1 MGSNFM
7 ENNMKKIAL
16 LLALVALP
24 TLANANVVVNGSFEA
39 DAQSAGTWNIL
50 SLTGWTG
57 SAELRNNVA
66 GTASD
71 GVNFVELDTTGNSS
85 IYQTFTGLSGLYN
98 LSFDYSA
105 RPGVAKDSNPIQAW
119 WNGALLTTVT
129 GNGIGK
135 SDNNWLTLDFL
146 VSGTGNDKL
155 TFTAAGISDSLG
167 GSLDNVILTAV
178 PEPETYGML
187 LAGLGLI
194 GFVARRRRTD

>member
-1 MGSNFM
+1 
-7 ENNMKKIAL
+7 MKKIAL

>member
-1 MGSNFM
+1 M
-7 ENNMKKIAL
+7 
-16 LLALVALP
+16 ALP
-24 TLANANVVVNGSFEA
+24 VLANANLVVNGSFEA
-39 DAQSAGTWNIL
+39 DSQSAGTWNIL
-50 SLTGWTG
+50 SSLTGWTG

-71 GVNFVELDTTGNSS
+71 GFNFVELDTTGNSS
-85 IYQTFTGLSGLYN
+85 IYQDFTGLSGLYN

-155 TFTAAGISDSLG
+155 TFTAAGISDSYG

-178 PEPETYGML
+178 PEPETYGMM

-194 GFVARRRRTD
+194 GFVARRRRAD

>member
-1 MGSNFM
+1 M

-16 LLALVALP
+16 LLVLAALP
-24 TLANANVVVNGSFEA
+24 TLANANLVVNGSFEA
-39 DAQSAGTWNIL
+39 DAQTAGTWSIL
-50 SLTGWTG
+50 SLSGWTG

-85 IYQTFTGLSGLYN
+85 MFQTFSGLSGIYD

-105 RPGVAKDSNPIQAW
+105 RPGVDKASNPIQAW
-119 WNGALLTTVT
+119 WNGTLLATVT

-135 SDNNWLTLDFL
+135 TDNNWLTLDFL
-146 VSGTGNDKL
+146 VSGTGSDIL
-155 TFTAAGISDSLG
+155 TFAAVGTSDGLG

-178 PEPETYGML
+178 PEPETYGMML
-187 LAGLGLI
+187 VGLGLM
-194 GFVARRRRTD
+194 GFVARRRRVD

>member
-1 MGSNFM
+1 
-7 ENNMKKIAL
+7 MKKIAIL
-16 LLALVALP
+16 LTFMALP
-24 TLANANVVVNGSFEA
+24 VLANANLVANGSFEA
-39 DAQSAGTWNIL
+39 DSQSAGTWNIL
-50 SLTGWTG
+50 SSLTGWTG

-71 GVNFVELDTTGNSS
+71 GFNFVELDTTGNSS
-85 IYQTFTGLSGLYN
+85 IYQDFTGLSGLYN

-155 TFTAAGISDSLG
+155 TFTAAGISDSYG

-178 PEPETYGML
+178 PEPETYGMM

-194 GFVARRRRTD
+194 GFVARRRRAD

>member
-1 MGSNFM
+1 
-7 ENNMKKIAL
+7 MKKIAIL
-16 LLALVALP
+16 LTFMALP
-24 TLANANVVVNGSFEA
+24 VLANANLVANGSFEA
-39 DAQSAGTWNIL
+39 DSQSAGTWNIL
-50 SLTGWTG
+50 SSLTGWTG

-71 GVNFVELDTTGNSS
+71 GFNFVELDTTGNSS
-85 IYQTFTGLSGLYN
+85 IYQDFTGLSGLYN

-129 GNGIGK
+129 SNGIGK

-155 TFTAAGISDSLG
+155 TFTAAGISDSYG

-178 PEPETYGML
+178 PEPETYGMM

-194 GFVARRRRTD
+194 GFVARRRRAD